1 MITIT
6 QRGSFKHTEKFLQ
19 RTVKMDYHG
28 LLAQYGE
35 EGVAALAAATPER
48 SGMTAASW
56 HYSIERT
63 DSGFALYFSNSNVN
77 HGVNI
82 AILLQ
87 YGHGTR
93 NGGYVEGIDYINPA
107 LKPIFEKIADRAWKE
122 VSSK

>member
-19 RTVKMDYHG
+19 RTVKMDYHS

-48 SGMTAASW
+48 SGTTAASW